1 MNENFKIY
9 ICKLQYEYII
19 FGKEKEKRKEKMSKL
34 SFGFSKNKPKTSL
47 VQQPATSAFSEGR
60 VNDSKEKIE
69 LITSIEGKKVVNKSD
84 GSSSSS
90 STTVKQQVIIPLEP
104 NREII
109 KKKEKP
115 DEKDQKL
122 TGSKQS
128 DDLEAVRALMKDSAI
143 RKESGN
149 TSQAKIELKNNDSER
164 LDTKKEKNL
173 DKVEDAN
180 YEAVDLEHFGKVIN

>member
-1 MNENFKIY
+1 M
-9 ICKLQYEYII
+9 QYEYII

>member
-1 MNENFKIY
+1 
-9 ICKLQYEYII
+9 
-19 FGKEKEKRKEKMSKL
+19 MSKL

-60 VNDSKEKIE
+60 ANDSKEKIE

-84 GSSSSS
+84 GSSSSSS

-128 DDLEAVRALMKDSAI
+128 DDLEAVRALMKDSVI

-173 DKVEDAN
+173 EKVEDAN
-180 YEAVDLEHFGKVIN
+180 YEAVDLEQFGKVINLFIL

>member
-1 MNENFKIY
+1 
-9 ICKLQYEYII
+9 
-19 FGKEKEKRKEKMSKL
+19 MSKL

-60 VNDSKEKIE
+60 ANDSKEKIE

-115 DEKDQKL
+115 DEKDL

-180 YEAVDLEHFGKVIN
+180 YEAVDLEQFGKVIN

>member
-115 DEKDQKL
+115 DEKDQKS